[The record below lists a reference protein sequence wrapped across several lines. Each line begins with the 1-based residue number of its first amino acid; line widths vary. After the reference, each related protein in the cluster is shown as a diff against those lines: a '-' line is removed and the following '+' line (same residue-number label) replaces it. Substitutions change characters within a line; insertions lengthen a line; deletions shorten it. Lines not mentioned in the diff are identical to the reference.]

1 MLKKKPLKV
10 SLTWILFMG
19 MLLLMA
25 CSHVLVATD
34 RNTHTEF
41 LREGAGC
48 THYLGS
54 EVSITVPGPGK
65 IAVDGLAWIGLWS
78 HTTGNNEEVRIYL
91 GSSPTECTFGNEAE
105 GYNAMSFSIPKG
117 MPTWK
122 PEANAGWM
130 WVTIPVS
137 RTFTVTEAGTKTF
150 YLNGE
155 KMSGTPGGNMAFYY
169 ATMKAVYYP
178 DK

>member
-1 MLKKKPLKV
+1 MLKEKLLKV
-10 SLTWILFMG
+10 GLTWILLMG
-19 MLLLMA
+19 MLLLIA

-78 HTTGNNEEVRIYL
+78 HATGNNEEARIYV

-105 GYNAMSFSIPKG
+105 GYQYWGCLQRSCKCQYLWKCCDSI
-117 MPTWK
+117 MCR
-122 PEANAGWM
+122 ANLFDRRVNYIVRPISSASLCASMRFRGDLASPM
-130 WVTIPVS
+130 T
-137 RTFTVTEAGTKTF
+137 
-150 YLNGE
+150 
-155 KMSGTPGGNMAFYY
+155 
-169 ATMKAVYYP
+169 
-178 DK
+178 